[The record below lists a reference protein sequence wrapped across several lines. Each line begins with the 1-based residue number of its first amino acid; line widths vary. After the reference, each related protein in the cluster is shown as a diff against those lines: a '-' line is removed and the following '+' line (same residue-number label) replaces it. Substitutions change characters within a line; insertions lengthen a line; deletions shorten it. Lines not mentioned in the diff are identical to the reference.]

1 MVYFMENPIYKSMI
15 LDVPTIPLRSKGYV
29 TVIYHDFSPK
39 YGYLKWP
46 LVAMIGGVAQIK
58 GVQPQ

>member
-29 TVIYHDFSPK
+29 TVIYHVFFPK
-39 YGYLKWP
+39 IWLPEMAISRNDW
-46 LVAMIGGVAQIK
+46 GVAQIK

>member
-1 MVYFMENPIYKSMI
+1 MENPIYKSMI
-15 LDVPTIPLRSKGYV
+15 LDVPTIPLRSKGYA
-29 TVIYHDFSPK
+29 K